1 MSAFLSLVLASA
13 LTASYG
19 IPVADSYSAT
29 TSVSQD
35 LLSSTGSVS
44 SFPHPT
50 YYVRSDL
57 HDSWEKENKS
67 EKIYADEFDFGLPSN
82 QFIEHST
89 SLMDRNEGFFIGKY
103 SGFTSIVNNANLY
116 LPTIELDSDYYT
128 FSLYAQSMVS
138 ISCLATSATDRRGNP
153 VNDTNFDFA
162 IYGLVWPRGR
172 REL

>member
-57 HDSWEKENKS
+57 HDSWEKEN
-67 EKIYADEFDFGLPSN
+67 A
-82 QFIEHST
+82 
-89 SLMDRNEGFFIGKY
+89 
-103 SGFTSIVNNANLY
+103 
-116 LPTIELDSDYYT
+116 
-128 FSLYAQSMVS
+128 
-138 ISCLATSATDRRGNP
+138 
-153 VNDTNFDFA
+153 
-162 IYGLVWPRGR
+162 R
-172 REL
+172 REGTDNRAVQRTLEVASALSGGICR